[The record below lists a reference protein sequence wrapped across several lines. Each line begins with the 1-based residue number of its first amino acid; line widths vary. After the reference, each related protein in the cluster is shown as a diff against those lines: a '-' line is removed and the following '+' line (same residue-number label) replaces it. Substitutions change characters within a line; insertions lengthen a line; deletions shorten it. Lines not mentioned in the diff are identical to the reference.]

1 MFCSPHKQRIA
12 AASRKQRPGNLF
24 TLIELLIVIAIIAIL
39 AAMLLPALDQA
50 RRRAKSI
57 QCVGNLRQLGAGLSL
72 YVSDSDG
79 ILPPGDYSSS
89 GGTWTQ
95 IMMGPNANGTFA
107 SKAGYIN
114 GRYLSIRLLC
124 CPAMSG
130 HYNMTGSGE
139 EPLWWTKGCHYG
151 IVWQIFGRP
160 GGNESGSR
168 PLRMAHLRRPARQ
181 IFLLDTLET
190 LTGTSGYY
198 RWRSDFADFSQG
210 GWGYPGGRHSGNVN
224 IVAFAGNVFSVKN
237 PNPALP
243 SLSFPFN
250 QNDPESLQYIS
261 RNN

>member
-181 IFLLDTLET
+181 PTTAPPEISSSSTAVPQKIRTPCRAATNGFFQGQVFHKGRNDAGGKAVSCADCIDNGFDLKA
-190 LTGTSGYY
+190 GNHY
-198 RWRSDFADFSQG
+198 RH
-210 GWGYPGGRHSGNVN
+210 RHSG
-224 IVAFAGNVFSVKN
+224 GRGDG
-237 PNPALP
+237 L
-243 SLSFPFN
+243 
-250 QNDPESLQYIS
+250 
-261 RNN
+261 